1 MTDAKPTD
9 YSALISKAE
18 KAVAAKA
25 GGDRRDPTAGPG
37 RRRQVLVAAPAGV
50 TVFALAWVS
59 SQLAPPGKGAVA
71 RDLDKAVELARN
83 AVDDARKTTGELPA
97 TLPNAALASVVS
109 YEPAGTQYRLAATIM
124 GVRVTLEPNGSKT
137 VDMGVQE

>member
-1 MTDAKPTD
+1 MNEAKPAD

-25 GGDRRDPTAGPG
+25 GDDRRERPAKPG
-37 RRRQVLVAAPAGV
+37 RGRQVLVAALAGA
-50 TVFALAWVS
+50 TLFALVS
-59 SQLAPPGKGAVA
+59 LWSHLSPPGKDAVA
-71 RDLDKAVELARN
+71 RDLDQTIELARA
-83 AVDDARKTTGELPA
+83 AVDDARKATGELPP
-97 TLPNAALASVVS
+97 TLPNAALVQVVS

-137 VDMGVQE
+137 VNMGV

>member
-1 MTDAKPTD
+1 MKDAKPAD

-25 GGDRRDPTAGPG
+25 GDDRRERPAKPG
-37 RRRQVLVAAPAGV
+37 RGRQVFAFALAGV
-50 TVFALAWVS
+50 TLFALASIWDR
-59 SQLAPPGKGAVA
+59 LAPPGKGAVA
-71 RDLDKAVELARN
+71 RDLDKAVELART
-83 AVDDARKTTGELPA
+83 AVDDARKTTGELPP

-137 VDMGVQE
+137 VNMGV